1 MAKTPMIRMTS
12 RKNPPIKVKESPA
25 TTEQVVLTTLSPG
38 MRRVAQS
45 TQYAMSRGGQKGAST
60 DTNAASI
67 KALPKRN
74 HRQRFLYLRLLRQRL
89 TAKRAAKGLPQY
101 TFQLVTGYPSSGTPL
116 RNSRH
121 MARAS
126 ARWPIRMRQASTRT
140 LRPTPSRKMKTKY
153 FSFNML
159 VSLDGQRDV
168 GQGAQHDEARG
179 DAAEDYEPLGHD

>member
-1 MAKTPMIRMTS
+1 MANTPRTSMAS
-12 RKNPPIKVKESPA
+12 RKNPPIRVNNSPA
-25 TTEQVVLTTLSPG
+25 KIDQVVLTTLSPG

-45 TQYAMSRGGQKGAST
+45 TQYAMSSGGQK
-60 DTNAASI
+60 AASSDTDAASMN
-67 KALPKRN
+67 ALPKRN
-74 HRQRFLYLRLLRQRL
+74 HRLRSWYLRLLRQRL
-89 TAKRAAKGLPQY
+89 TAKRAAKRLPQY

-126 ARWPIRMRQASTRT
+126 ARWPIRIRQASTRT

-179 DAAEDYEPLGHD
+179 DAAQDYEPLGHD